1 MYENIR
7 IAPQAYSALLHKK
20 SENDILDY
28 IRNALLEQY
37 GQAPSVVELG
47 NFFNGKANC
56 EFPGS
61 NSEQMWFAVEKAFE
75 FQERKCRRLSERM
88 FCMDVGE
95 SDDEE

>member
-7 IAPQAYSALLHKK
+7 IAPQAYSTLLHKK

-37 GQAPSVVELG
+37 GQAPSVEELG
-47 NFFNGKANC
+47 NFFNGQANC

-61 NSEQMWFAVEKAFE
+61 NEQKWLAVEKAFE
-75 FQERKCRRLSERM
+75 FEGRKCRGLSEM
-88 FCMDVGE
+88 MLCMDVDENDGE
-95 SDDEE
+95 D